1 LRLVDGTL
9 EAACKGRTSR
19 GSRLELLQ
27 QCARLYPNDADFDFG
42 VQNFAQIVWNS
53 TAQLAAESLRSFPLE
68 SARERD
74 GSVIRDYENVV
85 KILST
90 GLKFSTVFPA
100 WNQLLDALVRVMRT
114 EKGDRAIASM
124 TLEPLAECMMTI
136 DARNTY
142 LPLSSLFTQSLS
154 IPYCHQSDSGAKE
167 GEAITSGSKE
177 DVSFPHRLVQLV
189 DRTLQES
196 YSTFDPSKTS
206 GVADFIESLTSFL
219 GSGILA
225 FRRKLLENFQGS
237 LALWLRDEA
246 RKLNIESG
254 VESRILTACRALSS
268 AVINILQSSSPHDAS
283 CLHRFEFIIGAGL
296 ESSHTSIARRFLEF
310 WNSTF
315 GSQETRKYPEVIS
328 RALAKLHQLRSVHR
342 AGNTQV

>member
-254 VESRILTACRALSS
+254 VESRILTAVRVLSK
-268 AVINILQSSSPHDAS
+268 
-283 CLHRFEFIIGAGL
+283 GAFFRCVL
-296 ESSHTSIARRFLEF
+296 T
-310 WNSTF
+310 W
-315 GSQETRKYPEVIS
+315 V
-328 RALAKLHQLRSVHR
+328 
-342 AGNTQV
+342 